1 MADEERAILEG
12 DLVRLKGQPNAPK
25 MTVMEIFTEVTRG
38 TEMAICEWF
47 DSPAKPQTRNY
58 PLRSLEQVEPDP
70 PSLQPPPPPP
80 RS

>member
-58 PLRSLEQVEPDP
+58 PLRGLEQVEPDP